1 MKTELTPE
9 DQNSVWKVK
18 GSFLHYFWEDGWWWA
33 APIDPRNQPMLTNVK
48 RAYGQLDGK
57 LTVSNGVVEAP

>member
-18 GSFLHYFWEDGWWWA
+18 GSFLHYFWEDRWWWA
-33 APIDPRNQPMLTNVK
+33 APCDPRIKQPHDSK

-57 LTVSNGVVEAP
+57 LTVPNGVTEVL